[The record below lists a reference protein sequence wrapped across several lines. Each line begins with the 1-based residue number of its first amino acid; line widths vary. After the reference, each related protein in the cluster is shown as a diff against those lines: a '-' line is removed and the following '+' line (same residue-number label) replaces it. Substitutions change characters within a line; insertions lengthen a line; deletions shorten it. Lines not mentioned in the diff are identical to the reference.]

1 MQTVLAFDP
10 QGNSARAVLKY
21 GIPELIAAEAHT
33 QQKVHDFDLIPTVYG
48 LGTIRP
54 PYSAEDELAMLM
66 EYIPGKTANIMSES
80 DRDKLL
86 DPQVIGL
93 FVETLSHIHS
103 RNIAHA
109 DFPHNILLSEL
120 PFSGVKAKQKQ
131 IIPYLIDFDASNE
144 VQVVVQDKYGKKPE
158 KGLRG
163 ATNFNSPE
171 QFVRLTNKSSGSV
184 DIDARNLTPD
194 SDLYILGL
202 MMYTLLTGIVLQKT
216 DVDNQDY
223 FKTTIYNDSHQSIL
237 MSKIRYL
244 IPSSYF
250 KRKSTEID
258 SALSS
263 LFSTVLHR
271 VPDQRSPR
279 KRNVQKAAD
288 FVQKLY
294 TVLGL
299 WDPHK

>member
-1 MQTVLAFDP
+1 
-10 QGNSARAVLKY
+10 
-21 GIPELIAAEAHT
+21 
-33 QQKVHDFDLIPTVYG
+33 
-48 LGTIRP
+48 
-54 PYSAEDELAMLM
+54 
-66 EYIPGKTANIMSES
+66 
-80 DRDKLL
+80 
-86 DPQVIGL
+86 
-93 FVETLSHIHS
+93 
-103 RNIAHA
+103 
-109 DFPHNILLSEL
+109 
-120 PFSGVKAKQKQ
+120 
-131 IIPYLIDFDASNE
+131 
-144 VQVVVQDKYGKKPE
+144 
-158 KGLRG
+158 
-163 ATNFNSPE
+163 
-171 QFVRLTNKSSGSV
+171 LTNKSSGSV

-223 FKTTIYNDSHQSIL
+223 FKTTIYNDSHQRIL

-244 IPSSYF
+244 IPSTYF

-294 TVLGL
+294 TALGL